1 MYGGI
6 GRGWERFGG
15 GLGEASGGSANGS
28 TSIRGM
34 VTLGE
39 VGETTGEVGRGWG
52 ETSGGSA
59 NGSTSIRGTALE
71 TFRRHVMLLGEV
83 YGVCWFIGRRLS
95 DILDHRETFKGHFGS
110 FGDV

>member
-6 GRGWERFGG
+6 GRGWERFGR
-15 GLGEASGGSANGS
+15 GLGEASGGSANG
-28 TSIRGM
+28 
-34 VTLGE
+34 
-39 VGETTGEVGRGWG
+39 
-52 ETSGGSA
+52 
-59 NGSTSIRGTALE
+59 TSIRGTALE

-83 YGVCWFIGRRLS
+83 YGVCWFVGRRLS